1 MSKRRPPSLRAVSD
15 DVIGTGFDQSGEV
28 FMTVQDSGRHIRLAS
43 LIIMMPASVACFW
56 QSAEGQ
62 RGGLRRR
69 AAGRGSSHRPVE
81 SVRLIAITDGNGFSQ
96 PLHVNLN
103 EQKGEN
109 HRE

>member
-1 MSKRRPPSLRAVSD
+1 
-15 DVIGTGFDQSGEV
+15 
-28 FMTVQDSGRHIRLAS
+28 MTVQDSGRHTRLAS
-43 LIIMMPASVACFW
+43 VIMMMPLLLLCFW

-62 RGGLRRR
+62 RGRLRRR

-81 SVRLIAITDGNGFSQ
+81 SVRLIAITDGSGFSQ